1 MRLTLRTLLAWLDGV
16 LPQDEQEQLG
26 VKVSSSVVA
35 TQLTER
41 IRVAVGRPQIGA
53 PRVDGRGLAE
63 DANSAAEYLDNTL
76 ESEKLESFERICI
89 DSELHLAEVAACHG
103 LLAEM
108 ARSPRAERGLRED
121 ELQRLRQRVRG
132 LLAGLHDRPI
142 TEHVG
147 DEHAE
152 ARQQMHAIRD
162 ALTRDAH
169 QPGRP
174 GLPEVVAAVAPGR
187 QRASAM
193 AWVSAVAAGLLL
205 VILSLSLVWTFV
217 KPSKNPAAAA
227 RPGEV
232 AAAVGEMP
240 PADPDPAP
248 APVEPSEADDGPPL
262 ADGDTADGRSAV
274 GAEAARAAADPAGPG
289 GPAAVTPAVE
299 VRENGAA
306 PAMERPVAG
315 PKAAEEP
322 DDSGNPV
329 GAGPAPVAVGVPAVP
344 PDAPAAA
351 TGATQPLGFVGG
363 EGLLL
368 RLSPGQ
374 DSEWTLCPAGSQL
387 ARRED
392 LLVPPA
398 SYPEIHV
405 RGVLIRLL
413 PETRVVLSD
422 DADGT
427 PRIEVVFGRAV
438 ARASRPDVRLGVS
451 AGGLMGRIEGGLLD
465 PAAIEVVLRRQVGD
479 DPATATPQ
487 VTGTVIAASRGLS
500 WRQTESDGSPA
511 TEPLEGIGTEGL
523 LDAGMALEWD
533 SGLPDRIAVVRD
545 RSLPNWIGSSAR
557 PERLEQG
564 AVKAIADRARGD
576 VPLVLAL
583 REMAANKRVEN
594 RMLAAATLAII
605 GEFDE
610 LVEQLGA
617 DSPARRLT
625 QPQWTQL
632 QEATIPLA
640 LSRGGDQAERL
651 YGSFEARGP
660 HGKADVLWAM
670 SRGITDAE
678 LAAGADRSLVE
689 ALDDPDLIVRRFA
702 YQQLLDITQC
712 GAVDRTRYR
721 PDGLPDMRREGLAW
735 WRGQVDRGLVRRADA
750 APAR

>member
-35 TQLTER
+35 TQLAER
-41 IRVAVGRPQIGA
+41 IRLAVGRPQIGA

-76 ESEKLESFERICI
+76 ESEKLEAFERICI

-108 ARSPRAERGLRED
+108 ARTPRAERRFHED

-152 ARQQMHAIRD
+152 ARQQMHAIRE
-162 ALTRDAH
+162 ALTRDVYEPGH
-169 QPGRP
+169 PQPRGVSAVEP
-174 GLPEVVAAVAPGR
+174 PER
-187 QRASAM
+187 RRASAM
-193 AWVSAVAAGLLL
+193 AWVSAAAAALLL
-205 VILSLSLVWTFV
+205 VILSLSLVWTFL
-217 KPSKNPAAAA
+217 KPSGNPGAAK
-227 RPGEV
+227 RSGEV
-232 AAAVGEMP
+232 AAAGEGMP
-240 PADPDPAP
+240 SADPDPAP
-248 APVEPSEADDGPPL
+248 AAVDPPG
-262 ADGDTADGRSAV
+262 ADGEPALAGGDSEGDGRPAP
-274 GAEAARAAADPAGPG
+274 GAEAARVVDPSAAPPVAQTPESG
-289 GPAAVTPAVE
+289 GD
-299 VRENGAA
+299 
-306 PAMERPVAG
+306 PAMERSVAG
-315 PKAAEEP
+315 PAAATQP
-322 DDSGNPV
+322 DAPGNPV
-329 GAGPAPVAVGVPAVP
+329 GAGSAPEPAAGGGPPVGP
-344 PDAPAAA
+344 PEAPAAA
-351 TGATQPLGFVGG
+351 ADAAQPLGFVGG

-368 RLSPGQ
+368 RVVPGQ

-398 SYPEIHV
+398 SHPEIHV

-413 PETRVVLSD
+413 PQTRVVLSD

-451 AGGLMGRIEGGLLD
+451 AGGLVGRIEGGLLD
-465 PAAIEVVLRRQVGD
+465 PAAIEVVLRRPIGD

-487 VTGTVIAASRGLS
+487 VLATVIAASRGLS
-500 WRQTESDGSPA
+500 WRQTESDGTPA
-511 TEPLEGIGTEGL
+511 TEPLEGIGAEGL
-523 LDAGMALEWD
+523 LDAGMMLEWN
-533 SGLPDRIAVVRD
+533 SAVPSRIAVLRD
-545 RSLPNWIGSSAR
+545 RGLPNWIGSSVR
-557 PERLEQG
+557 PDRLEQD
-564 AVKAIADRARGD
+564 AVKEIADRARGD

-583 REMAANKRVEN
+583 REMAAHKRVEN
-594 RMLAAATLAII
+594 RMLAAETLAII

-610 LVEQLGA
+610 LVEQLAA
-617 DSPARRLT
+617 DSSARRLT
-625 QPQWTQL
+625 QQQWMQL
-632 QEATIPLA
+632 EGSTVPLA

-651 YGSFEARGP
+651 YRAFVARGP

-670 SRGITDAE
+670 ARGITDAE

-702 YQQLLDITQC
+702 YKQLLDITQS

-721 PDGLPDMRREGLAW
+721 PDGQLDMRRDALAW
-735 WRGQVDRGLVRRADA
+735 WRGQVERGLVRRAGA
-750 APAR
+750 APGR